1 MSRPS
6 FPDIEEST
14 NMFKLPKQGSDK
26 LIPAMDPISG
36 DSMNDMAK
44 QLAEQSAKMQKDVM
58 EYYKKITSSNKL
70 LLRFIL
76 VVGIIIIILIIIF
89 YISNRNNRNGNN
101 INKMIGNITV
111 SYTHLR
117 AHETG

>member
-1 MSRPS
+1 MIRPS
-6 FPDIEEST
+6 FPGMEDTTDIF
-14 NMFKLPKQGSDK
+14 NLPKQGSNKYK
-26 LIPAMDPISG
+26 LIPAMGPISG

-89 YISNRNNRNGNN
+89 YISNRNN
-101 INKMIGNITV
+101 
-111 SYTHLR
+111 L
-117 AHETG
+117 